1 MGAVLREGGDGERA
15 GVARRLVPC
24 VYVGCGEDG
33 GNGVVFAG
41 RCPKRV
47 PRLFFAPM
55 CTHADLL
62 PTPSQAL
69 IYAFNYAG
77 TQFDLTVRADLAL
90 LLISSLRNVCGTTA
104 L

>member
-1 MGAVLREGGDGERA
+1 
-15 GVARRLVPC
+15 
-24 VYVGCGEDG
+24 
-33 GNGVVFAG
+33 
-41 RCPKRV
+41 
-47 PRLFFAPM
+47 M